1 MSYIDTLFNLS
12 GRTAIVT
19 GSSKGIGLAC
29 ANMLAQSG
37 CRVFGLARSEP
48 QSDVCFDHRIC
59 DIRNQQNLTQ
69 MIHEILGLSPKTDI
83 LVNAAG
89 ITNPAPGKD
98 CSDDQLDTFLQTL
111 ELNLTAS
118 YRLINLL
125 VPNMKDNRSGS
136 IINITSIGAEFG
148 FPGNPGYVASKGGLK
163 MLSKAMANDLGAFG
177 IRVNNIAPGYIKTDM
192 TQKSFNDPKLHQQ
205 RLRNMILPR
214 WGTVDDIAKAAV
226 FLASDA
232 SSYITGSDLFVD
244 GGWSAKGMV

>member
-19 GSSKGIGLAC
+19 GSSKGIGFAC
-29 ANMLAQSG
+29 ANMLAQAG
-37 CRVFGLARSEP
+37 CRVFGLARTEP
-48 QSDVCFDHRIC
+48 QSDVYFDHRIC
-59 DIRNQQNLTQ
+59 DIRNQKNLTQ
-69 MIHEILGLSPKTDI
+69 MIHEILLLSSKTDI

-89 ITNPAPGKD
+89 ITNPAPGQD

-111 ELNLTAS
+111 ELNLIAS

-125 VPNMKDNRSGS
+125 VPNMKEYRSGS

-163 MLSKAMANDLGAFG
+163 MLSKAMANDLGTFG

-192 TQKSFNDPKLHQQ
+192 TQKSFNDAKLHQQ

-214 WGTVDDIAKAAV
+214 WGTVDDVAKAAV

-232 SSYITGSDLFVD
+232 SSYITGADLFVD